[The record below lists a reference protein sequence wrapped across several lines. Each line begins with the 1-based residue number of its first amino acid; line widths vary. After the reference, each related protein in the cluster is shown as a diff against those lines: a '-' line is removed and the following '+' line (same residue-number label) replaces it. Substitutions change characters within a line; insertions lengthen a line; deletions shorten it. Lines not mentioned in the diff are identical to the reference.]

1 MKHPKP
7 APSRASIDAGSRVR
21 ILRGPYAGQTATVDA
36 VFLPH
41 GAEPSR
47 VLVSGMSGAP
57 HVIESLPLDDVEVVR

>member
-7 APSRASIDAGSRVR
+7 APSRASIDG
-21 ILRGPYAGQTATVDA
+21 GPYAGQTATVDA
-36 VFLPH
+36 VFLRH
-41 GAEPSR
+41 GAEPPSR